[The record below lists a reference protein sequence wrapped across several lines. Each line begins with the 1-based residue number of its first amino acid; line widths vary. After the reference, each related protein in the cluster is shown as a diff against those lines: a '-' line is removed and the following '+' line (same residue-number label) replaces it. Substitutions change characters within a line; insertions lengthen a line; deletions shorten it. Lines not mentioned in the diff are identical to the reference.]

1 MAVFRTDVE
10 GHFRDRAG
18 SSTRMEAPMSEDL
31 TAKQRDAALQKWRS
45 LIMRECRDLSSLE
58 RISARALQ
66 DRDVRADAQ
75 LLSMVQAE
83 LERRRAELQ
92 REQQNEQ
99 RDRSSS
105 GPPPKYRSSASR
117 RDESGWQTSPD
128 FASEFR
134 AEARPTP
141 PTAPPPPDPDQVAF
155 RQLIEDLGEALKGG
169 DEDAARVTLEQ
180 MRTLREKTGRI
191 ISASDLERY
200 EQRIEKL
207 RARLEGF
214 RGQIETMARDALT
227 AARRGEAE
235 TAAKLM
241 RRLSAIHVAH
251 PRLLDEP
258 GLEKIRQE
266 IVGADEGHEDRLT
279 THRLIERERAVAAK
293 MKQLAAAVDDFH
305 RIVCTVPE
313 TSDEFRRAEK
323 AYLQV
328 LEEVR
333 LHEED
338 WLAEFV
344 LELADVLAEWSV
356 PPPGAEQ
363 QIDRFLEKVRV
374 GIERIHKKMGEIDT
388 RPGGAQG
395 T

>member
-1 MAVFRTDVE
+1 
-10 GHFRDRAG
+10 
-18 SSTRMEAPMSEDL
+18 MEAPMSEDL
-31 TAKQRDAALQKWRS
+31 TAKQRAIALQHWCS
-45 LIMRECRDLSSLE
+45 LIMRESQDLDSLE

-92 REQQNEQ
+92 REQQSEQ
-99 RDRSSS
+99 RAQPSSR
-105 GPPPKYRSSASR
+105 PPSEYRSSASR
-117 RDESGWQTSPD
+117 RDDPSWRTSPD
-128 FASEFR
+128 LASESQSAARR
-134 AEARPTP
+134 APPDPTP
-141 PTAPPPPDPDQVAF
+141 PAPDPDWVAM
-155 RQLIEDLGEALKGG
+155 RKLVVDLSEALKNG
-169 DEDAARVTLEQ
+169 DEDAARTVCAQLRTLHGRRSEIVSAGDLEQ
-180 MRTLREKTGRI
+180 
-191 ISASDLERY
+191 Y

-207 RARLEGF
+207 RAQLKGF
-214 RGQIETMARDALT
+214 RGQIDTMARDALT
-227 AARRGEAE
+227 VARRGEAE
-235 TAAKLM
+235 AAAKLM
-241 RRLSAIHVAH
+241 RRLSAIHVSH

-258 GLEKIRQE
+258 RLEKIRQG
-266 IVGADEGHEDRLT
+266 IVGANEEHEDRLT

-293 MKQLAAAVDDFH
+293 MKRLAAAVNDFH
-305 RIVCTVPE
+305 RIISTSPE
-313 TSDEFRRAEK
+313 TSAEFRRAEEV
-323 AYLQV
+323 YLQV

-388 RPGGAQG
+388 GLGEAQG
-395 T
+395 S

>member
-1 MAVFRTDVE
+1 
-10 GHFRDRAG
+10 
-18 SSTRMEAPMSEDL
+18 MSEDL
-31 TAKQRDAALQKWRS
+31 TAKQRDATLQKWRS

-92 REQQNEQ
+92 REQQSEQ
-99 RDRSSS
+99 RAQPSSR
-105 GPPPKYRSSASR
+105 PPSKYRPSASR
-117 RDESGWQTSPD
+117 TDESGWRTSPD
-128 FASEFR
+128 ADPEYR
-134 AEARPTP
+134 PEARQVPPDPT
-141 PTAPPPPDPDQVAF
+141 PPPPDPDQVAY

-169 DEDAARVTLEQ
+169 DEDAARATLEQ

-214 RGQIETMARDALT
+214 RGQIDTMARDALT

-235 TAAKLM
+235 AAAKLM

-266 IVGADEGHEDRLT
+266 IVGANEGHEDRLT

-293 MKQLAAAVDDFH
+293 MKRLAAAVDDFH

-313 TSDEFRRAEK
+313 TSAEFRRAEK
-323 AYLQV
+323 VYLQV

-374 GIERIHKKMGEIDT
+374 GIERIHKKMGEIET
-388 RPGGAQG
+388 GPGEAQG

>member
-1 MAVFRTDVE
+1 
-10 GHFRDRAG
+10 
-18 SSTRMEAPMSEDL
+18 MSEDL
-31 TAKQRDAALQKWRS
+31 TAKQRDAALQRWRS
-45 LIMRECRDLSSLE
+45 LIMRECRDLGSLE

-92 REQQNEQ
+92 REQQSEQ
-99 RDRSSS
+99 RVQPSSR
-105 GPPPKYRSSASR
+105 PPSEYRSSASR
-117 RDESGWQTSPD
+117 RDESGWRTSPD
-128 FASEFR
+128 LASESQS
-134 AEARPTP
+134 AARPAPPDPTP
-141 PTAPPPPDPDQVAF
+141 PAPDPDRAALRELVA
-155 RQLIEDLGEALKGG
+155 DLSEALKSG
-169 DEDAARVTLEQ
+169 DEAAARTVCAQL
-180 MRTLREKTGRI
+180 RTLHGRRSEFV
-191 ISASDLERY
+191 SAGDLERY

-207 RARLEGF
+207 RARLEEF
-214 RGQIETMARDALT
+214 RGQIGTMARDALA

-235 TAAKLM
+235 AAAKLM
-241 RRLSAIHVAH
+241 RRLSAIHVSH

-258 GLEKIRQE
+258 GLERIRQE
-266 IVGADEGHEDRLT
+266 ILGANEGHEDRLT

-293 MKQLAAAVDDFH
+293 MKRLAAAVDDFH

-313 TSDEFRRAEK
+313 TSAEFRRAEK

-388 RPGGAQG
+388 GPGEAQG

>member
-1 MAVFRTDVE
+1 
-10 GHFRDRAG
+10 
-18 SSTRMEAPMSEDL
+18 MEAPMSEDL
-31 TAKQRDAALQKWRS
+31 TAKQRETALQKWRS
-45 LIMRECRDLSSLE
+45 LFMREGRDLDSLE

-75 LLSMVQAE
+75 LQSMVQAE
-83 LERRRAELQ
+83 LDRRRAELQ
-92 REQQNEQ
+92 REQQSEQ
-99 RDRSSS
+99 RAQPSSK
-105 GPPPKYRSSASR
+105 PPPKYRSSASR
-117 RDESGWQTSPD
+117 RDDPGWRTSPD
-128 FASEFR
+128 ADPEYR
-134 AEARPTP
+134 PEARRVPPDPTP
-141 PTAPPPPDPDQVAF
+141 PAPDPDQVAY
-155 RQLIEDLGEALKGG
+155 RQLVEDLGEALKGG
-169 DEDAARVTLEQ
+169 DEDAARATLEQ
-180 MRTLREKTGRI
+180 MRTLHEKTGRI

-207 RARLEGF
+207 RARLEEF
-214 RGQIETMARDALT
+214 RGQIDTMARDALA
-227 AARRGEAE
+227 AARRGDAEA
-235 TAAKLM
+235 AAKLM

-258 GLEKIRQE
+258 GLERIRQD
-266 IVGADEGHEDRLT
+266 IVVANEGHEDGLMTR
-279 THRLIERERAVAAK
+279 RLIERERAVAAK
-293 MKQLAAAVDDFH
+293 MKRLAAAVDDFH

-313 TSDEFRRAEK
+313 TSAEFRRAEK
-323 AYLQV
+323 VYLQV

-374 GIERIHKKMGEIDT
+374 GIERIHKKMGDIDT
-388 RPGGAQG
+388 GPGEAQG

>member
-1 MAVFRTDVE
+1 
-10 GHFRDRAG
+10 
-18 SSTRMEAPMSEDL
+18 MSEDL
-31 TAKQRDAALQKWRS
+31 TAKQRAIAFQHWCS

-66 DRDVRADAQ
+66 DRDIRADAQ

-92 REQQNEQ
+92 RAQQSEQ
-99 RDRSSS
+99 RAQPSSR
-105 GPPPKYRSSASR
+105 PPSKYRPSASR
-117 RDESGWQTSPD
+117 PDESGWRTSPD
-128 FASEFR
+128 ADPEYR
-134 AEARPTP
+134 PEARRVPPDPTP
-141 PTAPPPPDPDQVAF
+141 PAPDPDRAALRELVA
-155 RQLIEDLGEALKGG
+155 DLSEALKSG
-169 DEDAARVTLEQ
+169 DEAAARTVCAQL
-180 MRTLREKTGRI
+180 RTLHERRSEI
-191 ISASDLERY
+191 VSAADLERY

-207 RARLEGF
+207 RARLEEF
-214 RGQIETMARDALT
+214 RGQIGTMARDALV
-227 AARRGEAE
+227 AARRGDTEA
-235 TAAKLM
+235 AAKLL
-241 RRLSAIHVAH
+241 RRLSAIHAAH

-258 GLEKIRQE
+258 GLEKIHQD
-266 IVGADEGHEDRLT
+266 IVSANEGHEDRLRT
-279 THRLIERERAVAAK
+279 RRLIERERAVAAK
-293 MKQLAAAVDDFH
+293 MKRLAAAVDDFH

-313 TSDEFRRAEK
+313 TSAEFRRAEK

-328 LEEVR
+328 LGEVR

-374 GIERIHKKMGEIDT
+374 GIERIQKKMGEIDT
-388 RPGGAQG
+388 GPGEAHGF
-395 T
+395 